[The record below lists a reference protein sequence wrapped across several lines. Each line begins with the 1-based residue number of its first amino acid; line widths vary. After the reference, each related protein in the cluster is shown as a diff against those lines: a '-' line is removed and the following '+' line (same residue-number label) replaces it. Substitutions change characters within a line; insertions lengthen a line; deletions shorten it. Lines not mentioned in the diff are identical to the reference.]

1 MSSTKALTSPALIT
15 KAEAATSVI
24 EEVIRKAGDD
34 WNAAYLA
41 VAKDRKSATAQAI
54 ADSLPAGSGCKSPAT
69 VTDMERAARIAHPDA
84 WAALWRLP
92 VAANGAR
99 VITLH
104 GLIAKARKS
113 AKSPAV
119 DAAIDKALDAVAQA
133 GEADED
139 KRGARIARAYS
150 GLVTTL
156 NTLKPAPKVEE
167 PPADED
173 PEEPADTVEPDEDPA
188 SEEPPTIDGRILALA
203 EECARVRTIL
213 VSGGASVKRES
224 LAALV
229 REAGEMTRDV
239 SRILDAHK
247 AQRAAG

>member
-15 KAEAATSVI
+15 KAEAASGAI

-113 AKSPAV
+113 AKAAAV
-119 DAAIDKALDAVAQA
+119 DAAIGKALDAVAQA
-133 GEADED
+133 QEADED

-150 GLVTTL
+150 GLVGTL
-156 NTLKPAPKVEE
+156 NTLKPPAAP
-167 PPADED
+167 P
-173 PEEPADTVEPDEDPA
+173 VEPDEDQEPDQEPA
-188 SEEPPTIDGRILALA
+188 ATVEREEDQEPPTIDGRVLALA
-203 EECARVRTIL
+203 EECARLRAIL
-213 VSGGASVKRES
+213 TGGGASVKRES

-229 REAGEMTRDV
+229 REAGELSRDV
-239 SRILDAHK
+239 SRILDAHAAK
-247 AQRAAG
+247 RAAS